1 MEAYSFL
8 RMAIFGSSHLSD
20 SGDLLIFNKLSLKTL
35 SMFEKELGRE
45 RLTYLVEEGLP
56 PDPSISAH
64 LEATK
69 ADGILFQAGTSDP
82 AALRKAVMDRINAGR
97 RVVFL
102 PGPVAH
108 VKGSISH
115 IPSRVMQTLGALHIS
130 PIPVFTG
137 FYNQTVLDAE
147 ADTDAQAEIQIHI
160 LPKLASGAEMAARLT
175 TAWLECSA
183 QAYATLPQ
191 LQGSLSALLFRSLKQ
206 YSECRVIDGIDDTTL
221 TYGQLLAISVA
232 FAKRLKKI
240 TTNRRIGII
249 LPPGKGAAIANLACL
264 FAGKSPVNFNY
275 SSSDGAFASSVKQS
289 GVDWFITA
297 DTFMRKLQSF
307 PWPPLRDLIFIER
320 ELPQLRS
327 SAKRW
332 GLAIKL
338 LTAGFMIRKL
348 ELNAPTGSD
357 EAVLMFTSGSSGEPK
372 GVPLTH
378 HNLLSNIS
386 QCSSRI
392 TLDPRSRF
400 LGSLPVFH
408 CFGITIGLWYPMLA
422 GYDMVTYPS
431 PLEAKRLGA
440 LIKQYG
446 ISLVV
451 TTPTFLR
458 GFLKRCDPDM
468 FKTVRYLIV
477 GAEKLTEDLADAF
490 QKKFGVIPCEGYGLT
505 EASPVCSVNFL
516 DPTPSNALGDFI
528 PGMKQGSVGALLPG
542 IAVRIT
548 SPHTGRVVPI
558 TSSGMIWLKGPNIFP
573 GYLGGPEVNREI
585 FVDGWLKTGDIG
597 SADEFGFL
605 KIEGRV
611 SRFSKI
617 GGEMVPH
624 EALET
629 AIMNIW
635 KLDPA
640 DEERRIAVV
649 TIPDQA
655 KGEAIALLTTL
666 VTDYVHQARTLIRHG
681 LIDQG
686 LPALW
691 CPKEIIPVEHIPVL
705 PSGKLD
711 IKQCRMLAYESLN
724 IPFEP

>member
-1 MEAYSFL
+1 M
-8 RMAIFGSSHLSD
+8 
-20 SGDLLIFNKLSLKTL
+20 
-35 SMFEKELGRE
+35 
-45 RLTYLVEEGLP
+45 
-56 PDPSISAH
+56 
-64 LEATK
+64 
-69 ADGILFQAGTSDP
+69 
-82 AALRKAVMDRINAGR
+82 
-97 RVVFL
+97 
-102 PGPVAH
+102 
-108 VKGSISH
+108 
-115 IPSRVMQTLGALHIS
+115 
-130 PIPVFTG
+130 
-137 FYNQTVLDAE
+137 
-147 ADTDAQAEIQIHI
+147 
-160 LPKLASGAEMAARLT
+160 
-175 TAWLECSA
+175 
-183 QAYATLPQ
+183 
-191 LQGSLSALLFRSLKQ
+191 
-206 YSECRVIDGIDDTTL
+206 TTL

-240 TTNRRIGII
+240 TSNRRVGII
-249 LPPGKGAAIANLACL
+249 LPPGKGAAIANLGCL
-264 FAGKSPVNFNY
+264 FAGKTPVNFNY
-275 SSSDGAFASSVKQS
+275 SASEGAFASSVKQS

-297 DTFMRKLQSF
+297 DTFMRKLQNF
-307 PWPPLRDLIFIER
+307 PWPPQRDLILMER
-320 ELPQLRS
+320 EIPLLKG

-332 GLAIKL
+332 GLAIKF
-338 LTAGFMIRKL
+338 LTAGFMIKKL
-348 ELNAPTGSD
+348 GLDAPTGAD

-392 TLDPRSRF
+392 TLEPQSRF

-408 CFGITIGLWYPMLA
+408 CFGITIGLWYPMIG

-458 GFLKRCDPDM
+458 GFMKRCEPDT

-477 GAEKLTEDLADAF
+477 GAEKLPEDLSAAF
-490 QKKFGVIPCEGYGLT
+490 REKFGIIPCEGYGLT
-505 EASPVCSVNFL
+505 EASPVCSVNFI
-516 DPTPSNALGDFI
+516 DPAPSNAAGDFI
-528 PGMKQGSVGALLPG
+528 PGMKKSSVGALLPG
-542 IAVRIT
+542 IAIRIT

-558 TSSGMIWLKGPNIFP
+558 TTSGMIWLKGPNIFP
-573 GYLGGPEVNREI
+573 GYLGGPETDRDI

-605 KIEGRV
+605 KIEGRI

-624 EALET
+624 EALEA

-635 KLDPA
+635 NLDPA

-649 TIPDQA
+649 TIPDPV
-655 KGEAIALLTTL
+655 KGEAVALLTTL

-691 CPKEIIPVEHIPVL
+691 CPKEIIPVERIPVL

-711 IKQCRMLAYESLN
+711 IKQCRMLAYEALN